1 MSEKTL
7 PPSHGHV
14 LRMVTD
20 VIASYL
26 KKNPVSPGDLPDII
40 ASVYAALSNGQ
51 QEAPE
56 PVEQRPEPAVPI
68 KRSVT
73 PDFIICLEDGKKLK
87 MLKRHLAT
95 AYGMTPDDYRQR
107 WGLPPDYPMVAPNYA
122 TQRSALAKQIGLGSR
137 ARLDDKAAT
146 RGRPPGRKNDTL

>member
-1 MSEKTL
+1 MSET
-7 PPSHGHV
+7 PTSPSHAQI

-26 KKNPVSPGDLPDII
+26 KKNPVAAAELPEVIG
-40 ASVYAALSNGQ
+40 SVYAALSGKQ
-51 QEAPE
+51 SEPAE
-56 PVEQRPEPAVPI
+56 PVEQRPEPAVAI

-73 PDFIICLEDGKKLK
+73 PDFIVCLEDGKKLK

-95 AYGMTPDDYRQR
+95 AYGMTPDEYRQR

-122 TQRSALAKQIGLGSR
+122 LQRSNLAKQIGLGSR
-137 ARLDDKAAT
+137 PRVEEKPAA
-146 RGRPPGRKNDTL
+146 RGRGRKGAAA

>member
-1 MSEKTL
+1 MSETT
-7 PPSHGHV
+7 PSPSHAHI

-26 KKNPVSPGDLPDII
+26 KKNPISASELPEVIG
-40 ASVYAALSNGQ
+40 SVYAALSGKHA
-51 QEAPE
+51 EPAE
-56 PVEQRPEPAVPI
+56 PVEQRPEPAVAI

-95 AYGMTPDDYRQR
+95 AYGLTPDEYRQR

-122 TQRSALAKQIGLGSR
+122 AQRSSLAKQIGLGSR
-137 ARLDDKAAT
+137 PRPEEKPVT
-146 RGRPPGRKNDTL
+146 RGRGGRKGAAA

>member
-1 MSEKTL
+1 MSDTTP
-7 PPSHGHV
+7 PPSHSQI

-20 VIASYL
+20 VISSYL
-26 KKNPVSPGDLPDII
+26 KKNPVSASELPDVIG
-40 ASVYAALSNGQ
+40 SVYSALAGKPVETAA
-51 QEAPE
+51 

-73 PDFIICLEDGKKLK
+73 ADFIICLEDGKKLK

-95 AYGMTPDDYRQR
+95 AYGMTPDEYRQR

-122 TQRSALAKQIGLGSR
+122 LQRSNLAKQIGLGSR
-137 ARLDDKAAT
+137 PRVEEKPV
-146 RGRPPGRKNDTL
+146 RGRGRKGAAA

>member
-1 MSEKTL
+1 MSETTV
-7 PPSHGHV
+7 PPSHAHI

-26 KKNPVSPGDLPDII
+26 KKNPVSASELPDVIS
-40 ASVYAALSNGQ
+40 SVYAALSGKP
-51 QEAPE
+51 AE
-56 PVEQRPEPAVPI
+56 PAEPAEQRPEPAVSV

-95 AYGMTPDDYRQR
+95 AYGMTPDEYRQR
-107 WGLPPDYPMVAPNYA
+107 WNLPPDYPMVAPNYA
-122 TQRSALAKQIGLGSR
+122 LQRSNLAKQIGLGSR
-137 ARLDDKAAT
+137 PRTEEKPVG
-146 RGRPPGRKNDTL
+146 RGRGRKGAAA